1 MLLEPSMTENIIVGV
16 RWKNH
21 FRWYVTEKEIW
32 FMDLDKMEA
41 VTEEKWKELDL
52 PLSKLVYGAE
62 DPEREGIPILDE
74 NTIELFSQRIAEYA
88 VPVDELRE
96 LLEFCIA
103 TESRE
108 DVFYTFLPS
117 LYLDFDNRCLYSMY
131 TEPSSFEY
139 YVPQNWTGE
148 YFSFLDIIEKDQRY
162 WQSND
167 TIIFDFKEGDGND
180 YSAFLDQ
187 IKQEQGY

>member
-1 MLLEPSMTENIIVGV
+1 MLLEPAMTENIIVGV
-16 RWKNH
+16 MWKGR

-32 FMDLDKMEA
+32 FMDSNKMKTADEK
-41 VTEEKWKELDL
+41 KWKEYGL
-52 PLSKLVYGAE
+52 PLSNLVYGAE

-74 NTIELFSQRIAEYA
+74 NTIELFSLRIEKYA
-88 VPVDELRE
+88 VTVDELRE

-103 TESRE
+103 TESRV
-108 DVFYTFLPS
+108 DVFYDFLPS

-131 TEPSSFEY
+131 TEPASFED
-139 YVPQNWTGE
+139 YVPQNWKGE